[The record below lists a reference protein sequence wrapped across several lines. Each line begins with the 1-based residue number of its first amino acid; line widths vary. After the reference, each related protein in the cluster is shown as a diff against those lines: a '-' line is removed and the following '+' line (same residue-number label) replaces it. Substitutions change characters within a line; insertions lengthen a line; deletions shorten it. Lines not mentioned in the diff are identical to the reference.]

1 MSRKPSP
8 ALARRFTR
16 HWRSAAAL
24 ALLAPAACTPRPRVP
39 TVPVVVIAPDSAP
52 RPTPRD
58 TVVITPPPPPPP
70 APVEPVANAT
80 PVAVGL
86 IVDTSAVEVTSAGDF
101 TVHTEDGA
109 EIGRLRGGQVLA
121 FRDAGTTISMTSRGG
136 PAGSAAEPPRQ
147 VGGVGLRPP
156 LIVRPAMSGGTLA
169 VRGNPYRGE
178 LRVQAAPGGGLTVVN
193 RLDMETYL
201 LGVVPREIGRFDLD
215 IYEAIKAQAVAA
227 RTYAITYLGRRSQ
240 QGFDVYATV
249 EDQVYG
255 GAAAE
260 NETVN
265 RAVRETT
272 GEILTYGGQPITAY
286 YHSTCAGQTAAIDE
300 VWNNAPVPYLVSVRD
315 LDPSGQAYDRSSSRF
330 RWTERWTHDQL
341 VGILNRTLADSLR
354 GRRISQIRDM
364 RVLERTPSDRVR
376 RMRIE
381 TDAGTYTVGK
391 DRIRWILPPIRN
403 GNPTGILNSSKFD
416 VSLVRSGGRVT
427 EIVAEGGG
435 WGHGIGMC
443 QVGAM
448 GRARA
453 GQDYRT
459 ILRTYYPGTEIRRA
473 Y

>member
-1 MSRKPSP
+1 M
-8 ALARRFTR
+8 R
-16 HWRSAAAL
+16 HWRSAAAVL
-24 ALLAPAACTPRPRVP
+24 ALLAPAACAPRPSRVP
-39 TVPVVVIAPDSAP
+39 TVPVVVIGDTA
-52 RPTPRD
+52 RPPRD
-58 TVVITPPPPPPP
+58 TVVIAPPPAQPVPPPPVDV
-70 APVEPVANAT
+70 APVANAT
-80 PVAVGL
+80 SVRVGL
-86 IVDTSAVEVTSAGDF
+86 IVDTSTVDVTSPGAF
-101 TVHTEDGA
+101 TVLTEDGREVA
-109 EIGRLRGGQVLA
+109 RVAAGGTA
-121 FRDAGTTISMTSRGG
+121 SFRDAGSTLSLSSRTAAGG
-136 PAGSAAEPPRQ
+136 AGP
-147 VGGVGLRPP
+147 GGAGLPFP
-156 LIVRPAMSGGTLA
+156 LIVRPASPGATLT
-169 VRGNPYRGE
+169 VRNAPYRGE
-178 LRVQAAPGGGLTVVN
+178 LRIQQATGGGITVVN

-227 RTYAITYLGRRSQ
+227 RTYAITYLGRRQQ

-260 NETVN
+260 NATVN
-265 RAVRETT
+265 RAVRETA
-272 GEILTYGGQPITAY
+272 GEILTYNGQPITAY

-300 VWNNAPVPYLVSVRD
+300 VWNNAPVPYLISVRD
-315 LDPSGQAYDRSSSRF
+315 VDPSGQAYDRASSRF
-330 RWTERWTHDQL
+330 RWEERWTHDQL
-341 VGILNRTLADSLR
+341 VGILNRTLADSLG

-381 TDAGTYTVGK
+381 TDAGSFTVGK
-391 DRIRWILPPIRN
+391 DRVRWILPPIRN

-416 VSLVRSGGRVT
+416 VTLTRSGGRVT
-427 EIVAEGGG
+427 EIVAAGGG

-459 ILRTYYPGTEIRRA
+459 ILRTYYPGTEIRKA

>member
-1 MSRKPSP
+1 M
-8 ALARRFTR
+8 R
-16 HWRSAAAL
+16 HWRSTAAVL
-24 ALLAPAACTPRPRVP
+24 ALLAPAACAPRGARVP
-39 TVPVVVIAPDSAP
+39 TVPVVVIGDTA
-52 RPTPRD
+52 RPAPRD
-58 TVVITPPPPPPP
+58 TVVIAPTPPAPPPPVDV
-70 APVEPVANAT
+70 APVANAT
-80 PVAVGL
+80 AVRVGL
-86 IVDTSAVEVTSAGDF
+86 VVDTSRIEITSSGDF
-101 TVHTEDGA
+101 TVHTEQGA
-109 EIGRLRGGQVLA
+109 ELGRVTGPAVLEV
-121 FRDAGTTISMTSRGG
+121 RMENGTLSYTSRPG
-136 PAGSAAEPPRQ
+136 PGTPSGSPSGANGSRVPPPL
-147 VGGVGLRPP
+147 VLRPA
-156 LIVRPAMSGGTLA
+156 RTGGTLS
-169 VRGNPYRGE
+169 VRGQPYRGE
-178 LRVQAAPGGGLTVVN
+178 LRIQRGERGGLTVVN

-227 RTYAITYLGRRSQ
+227 RTYAVTYLGRRQQ

-265 RAVRETT
+265 RAVRETA
-272 GEILTYGGQPITAY
+272 GEILAYNGQPITAY

-315 LDPSGQAYDRSSSRF
+315 VDPSGQAYDRASSRF
-330 RWTERWTHDQL
+330 TWTERWTHAEL
-341 VGILNRTLADSLR
+341 VGILNRTLADSLG

-364 RVLERTPSDRVR
+364 RVLERTPSDRIR

-381 TDAGTYTVGK
+381 TDAGTFTVGK

-416 VSLVRSGGRVT
+416 VSLTRSGGRVT
-427 EIVAEGGG
+427 EIVATGGG

-459 ILRTYYPGTEIRRA
+459 ILRTYYPGTEIRKA

>member
-1 MSRKPSP
+1 M
-8 ALARRFTR
+8 R
-16 HWRSAAAL
+16 HWRSAAAAL
-24 ALLAPAACTPRPRVP
+24 ALLAPAACAPRGTRIP
-39 TVPVVVIAPDSAP
+39 TVPVVVIGDTA
-52 RPTPRD
+52 RPPRD
-58 TVVITPPPPPPP
+58 TVVIAPTPPP
-70 APVEPVANAT
+70 APPAQPVDVAPVANAT
-80 PVAVGL
+80 AVRVGL
-86 IVDTSAVEVTSAGDF
+86 IVDTSAVSVTSAGDF
-101 TVHTEDGA
+101 TVQTEDGR
-109 EIGRLRGGQVLA
+109 EIGRLRGGQTVS
-121 FRDAGTTISMTSRGG
+121 FRDAGATVTMESAGG
-136 PAGSAAEPPRQ
+136 PSAA
-147 VGGVGLRPP
+147 GLRPP
-156 LIVRPAMSGGTLA
+156 LVLRPASAGGTLT
-169 VRGNPYRGE
+169 VRNAPYRGE
-178 LRVQAAPGGGLTVVN
+178 LRIQQATGGGLTVVN

-227 RTYAITYLGRRSQ
+227 RTYAVTYLGRRQQ

-265 RAVRETT
+265 RAVRETA
-272 GEILTYGGQPITAY
+272 GEILAYNGQPITAY

-315 LDPSGQAYDRSSSRF
+315 VDPSGQAYDRASSRF
-330 RWTERWTHDQL
+330 RWEERWTHDQL
-341 VGILNRTLADSLR
+341 VGILNRTLADSLG
-354 GRRISQIRDM
+354 GRRITRITDM

-376 RMRIE
+376 RMRID
-381 TDAGTYTVGK
+381 TDAGSFTVGK
-391 DRIRWILPPIRN
+391 DRVRWILPPIRN
-403 GNPTGILNSSKFD
+403 GSPTGILNSSKFD
-416 VSLVRSGGRVT
+416 VALTRSGGRVT
-427 EIVAEGGG
+427 EIVATGGG

-459 ILRTYYPGTEIRRA
+459 ILRTYYPGTEIRKA

>member
-1 MSRKPSP
+1 M
-8 ALARRFTR
+8 R

-24 ALLAPAACTPRPRVP
+24 LALALPAACAPRGSRIP
-39 TVPVVVIAPDSAP
+39 TVPVVVIGDTA
-52 RPTPRD
+52 RPPRD
-58 TVVITPPPPPPP
+58 TVVIAPPPPPPP
-70 APVEPVANAT
+70 VDVAPVANAT
-80 PVAVGL
+80 AVRVGL
-86 IVDTSAVEVTSAGDF
+86 IVDTSTVSVTSVGDF
-101 TVHTEDGA
+101 TVHTQDGRQIA
-109 EIGRLRGGQVLA
+109 SLRGGQTA
-121 FRDAGTTISMTSRGG
+121 SFRDAGATVSMESTGG
-136 PAGSAAEPPRQ
+136 PSAA
-147 VGGVGLRPP
+147 GLRPP
-156 LIVRPAMSGGTLA
+156 LIIRPASTGGTLT
-169 VRGNPYRGE
+169 VRNAPYRGE
-178 LRVQAAPGGGLTVVN
+178 LHIQQASGGGLTVVN

-227 RTYAITYLGRRSQ
+227 RTYAVTYLGRRQQ

-265 RAVRETT
+265 RAVRETA
-272 GEILTYGGQPITAY
+272 GEILTYNGQPITAY

-315 LDPSGQAYDRSSSRF
+315 IDPQGQAYDRASSRF
-330 RWTERWTHDQL
+330 RWEERWTHEQL
-341 VGILNRTLADSLR
+341 VSILNRTLADSLG
-354 GRRISQIRDM
+354 GRRIGQIRDM

-381 TDAGTYTVGK
+381 TDAGTFTVGK
-391 DRIRWILPPIRN
+391 DRVRWILPPIRN

-416 VSLVRSGGRVT
+416 VALTRSGGRVT
-427 EIVAEGGG
+427 EIVATGGG

-459 ILRTYYPGTEIRRA
+459 ILGTYYPGTVIRKA

>member
-1 MSRKPSP
+1 V
-8 ALARRFTR
+8 R
-16 HWRSAAAL
+16 HWRSAAAAL
-24 ALLAPAACTPRPRVP
+24 ALLAPAACAPRGTRVP
-39 TVPVVVIAPDSAP
+39 TVPVVVIGDTA
-52 RPTPRD
+52 RPAPRD
-58 TVVITPPPPPPP
+58 TVVFTPTPPPAQP
-70 APVEPVANAT
+70 AIPADVAPVANAT
-80 PVAVGL
+80 AVRVGL
-86 IVDTSAVEVTSAGDF
+86 IVDTSTVEITSAGDF
-101 TVHTEDGA
+101 TVHMEDGR
-109 EIGRLRGGQVLA
+109 EIARLRAGQTVS
-121 FRDAGTTISMTSRGG
+121 FRDAGSTISMESRGG
-136 PAGSAAEPPRQ
+136 PAGSAMQPPSQ
-147 VGGVGLRPP
+147 AGAAGLRPP
-156 LIVRPAMSGGTLA
+156 LLVRPASTGGTLT
-169 VRGNPYRGE
+169 VRNVPYRGE
-178 LRVQAAPGGGLTVVN
+178 LRIQQAAGGGLTVVN

-227 RTYAITYLGRRSQ
+227 RTYAVTYLGRRQQ
-240 QGFDVYATV
+240 QGFDVYATT

-265 RAVRETT
+265 RAVRETA
-272 GEILTYGGQPITAY
+272 GEILAYNGQPITAY

-300 VWNNAPVPYLVSVRD
+300 VWNNPPVPYLVSVRD
-315 LDPSGQAYDRSSSRF
+315 IDPSGQAYDRASSRF
-330 RWTERWTHDQL
+330 HWEERWTHAEL

-354 GRRISQIRDM
+354 GRRITRIEDM

-381 TDAGTYTVGK
+381 TDAGSFTVGK
-391 DRIRWILPPIRN
+391 DRVRWILPPNR
-403 GNPTGILNSSKFD
+403 GGILNSSKFD
-416 VSLVRSGGRVT
+416 VSLTRSGGRVT
-427 EIVAEGGG
+427 EIVATGGG

-459 ILRTYYPGTEIRRA
+459 ILRTYYPGTEIRKA